1 MISHEYIMEA
11 LKRWASTKKG
21 KAAIKEK
28 YGIDYDDKRNESL
41 KKYAEKMKEI
51 LYNHVHSV
59 IKSIEM
65 DDIEIG
71 DFKVNKSGQLTVKI
85 SFREGSLHRES
96 LRPDL
101 YPDGLDN
108 IVLLFAHGYETKNP
122 IYGVWNNSRS
132 YPAIIE
138 GKRSRAANNYLN
150 EAVAEFN
157 AYGGKIAQ
165 AVLESEYR

>member
-1 MISHEYIMEA
+1 MISSDYIMNS
-11 LKRWASTKKG
+11 LKRWASTKRG
-21 KAAIKEK
+21 KAVIKEK
-28 YGIDYDDKRNESL
+28 YGIDYDDKRNTAL
-41 KKYAEKMKEI
+41 KKYANKMKEI

-59 IKSIEM
+59 IKSIEP
-65 DDIEIG
+65 DDIVVG
-71 DFKVNKSGQLTVKI
+71 NFVVNKDGRLTVKI

-101 YPDGLDN
+101 YPEGLEN

-122 IYGVWNNSRS
+122 IYGVWKNSRS
-132 YPAIIE
+132 YPAVIE
-138 GKRSRAANNYLN
+138 GKRSRAANNFLYD
-150 EAVAEFN
+150 AVAEFN